1 MNMRFILYK
10 QCIICIVF
18 LMKMR
23 LFDTNNHSLTPTVFI
38 LMNSTVPILLFYKKR
53 KLHVNFLKQT

>member
-38 LMNSTVPILLFYKKR
+38 LMNSTVPILLFYKKE
-53 KLHVNFLKQT
+53 NYT